1 MKTIL
6 KVPVYV
12 EIDSDGNVD
21 RSLVTK
27 AANDIVMPEIMK
39 YLSQGRFKSNVLR
52 AMNIAV
58 GVPVDIHFLSQI
70 DVLQKSLAPR
80 E

>member
-27 AANDIVMPEIMK
+27 AASDIVMPEIMN